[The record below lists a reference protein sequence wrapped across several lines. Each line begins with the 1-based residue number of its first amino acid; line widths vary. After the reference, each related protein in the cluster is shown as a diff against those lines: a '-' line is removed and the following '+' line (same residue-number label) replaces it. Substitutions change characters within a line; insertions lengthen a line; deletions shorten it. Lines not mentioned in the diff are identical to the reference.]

1 VIRMYKENGGNISEL
16 FRSIKLPWLG
26 KERKRVPPLATW
38 RFLTILAE
46 AHNDE
51 QMTLKKKH
59 EASIEDGRE
68 LMKQG
73 LPPYRG
79 VAKARMSRFPRAPL
93 LIW

>member
-1 VIRMYKENGGNISEL
+1 MYKENGGNISEL

-26 KERKRVPPLATW
+26 KKRKRVPPLVAW
-38 RFLTILAE
+38 RFLTE
-46 AHNDE
+46 AHNDG
-51 QMTLKKKH
+51 QVTLKKMH

-79 VAKARMSRFPRAPL
+79 VAKARVSRFPRAPP
-93 LIW
+93 LIR